1 MVFPGCCKL
10 GVGCPPLCVS
20 CLCHSAGLPQLTT
33 LASGHWPVADR
44 PEMVAGLADR
54 CPQLQELSLKDSE
67 KVTDREVPEIRRC
80 LRLTSLDISGTS
92 VTGGLTGSL
101 GRLGRRGNVSWS
113 LKCLNIYRAL
123 NSRSTV

>member
-10 GVGCPPLCVS
+10 GVGCRPSLCVS
-20 CLCHSAGLPQLTT
+20 CLCRSAGLPQLTT
-33 LASGHWPVADR
+33 LR
-44 PEMVAGLADR
+44 LEYICLPEMVAGLADR

-101 GRLGRRGNVSWS
+101 GRLGRSGSV
-113 LKCLNIYRAL
+113 
-123 NSRSTV
+123 